1 MCKIKINRYT
11 AVHQHRILIVAV
23 TVASS
28 QLSPPAGSYLP
39 PPSTEPPEDFL
50 FENQLGDT
58 TTAPDYDL
66 FENSLAVVPCQVVNT
81 TQCSQQVTDICTT
94 EETQVGR
101 NRA

>member
-1 MCKIKINRYT
+1 M
-11 AVHQHRILIVAV
+11 

-28 QLSPPAGSYLP
+28 EYSPPVGSYLP
-39 PPSTEPPEDFL
+39 PPSTEAPET
-50 FENQLGDT
+50 QLGDT

-94 EETQVGR
+94 EETQVCVIVLKTVATASLLCR
-101 NRA
+101 CVWMWTV

>member
-1 MCKIKINRYT
+1 M
-11 AVHQHRILIVAV
+11 

-28 QLSPPAGSYLP
+28 EYSPPVGSYLP
-39 PPSTEPPEDFL
+39 PPSTEAPET
-50 FENQLGDT
+50 QLGDT

-101 NRA
+101 GKVTAGLDTLEFEERKNAVD